1 MCYNLYKSY
10 SNTICSNLFH
20 SISAGSR
27 IKYCTIRKPV
37 WIYSCIIGL
46 RNSIVDI
53 SSATFLQMRL
63 SYVVYTN
70 FWNGFGTVSYARRYM
85 YIHNMARYPLM
96 THMYIYVVVVVVAR
110 WERRLARFFIF
121 TYSFWL
127 FFLLLHIWFRN
138 IYYVGFVVIIYRPR
152 CKMGVRKI
160 LSFDT
165 ILMLKDKRFHFNIW
179 LMLRRFL
186 LCPGSEYMSLSFKCL
201 NLN

>member
-96 THMYIYVVVVVVAR
+96 THMYIYM
-110 WERRLARFFIF
+110 W
-121 TYSFWL
+121 
-127 FFLLLHIWFRN
+127 LLLWSRDEKGVWHGFLFLRIRFDFFF
-138 IYYVGFVVIIYRPR
+138 YYCTFGFGTFI
-152 CKMGVRKI
+152 
-160 LSFDT
+160 
-165 ILMLKDKRFHFNIW
+165 MLGLW
-179 LMLRRFL
+179 
-186 LCPGSEYMSLSFKCL
+186 
-201 NLN
+201 